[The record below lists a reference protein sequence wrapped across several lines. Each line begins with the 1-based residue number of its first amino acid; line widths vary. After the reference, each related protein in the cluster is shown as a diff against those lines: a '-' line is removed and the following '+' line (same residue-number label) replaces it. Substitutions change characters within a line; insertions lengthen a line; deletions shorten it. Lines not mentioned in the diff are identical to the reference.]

1 MEKESKRDKELAP
14 KFEVAKR
21 LVDWL
26 NDGNR
31 AATMEMTDEERL
43 AAKGLFPVDVCVS
56 PIHGAKGNVEF
67 FLYGTRFDPG
77 DRSQDELQSQVSV
90 MSEKA
95 ATL

>member
-1 MEKESKRDKELAP
+1 
-14 KFEVAKR
+14 
-21 LVDWL
+21 
-26 NDGNR
+26 
-31 AATMEMTDEERL
+31 
-43 AAKGLFPVDVCVS
+43 VS